1 MAIEIYESNTGWLGY
16 HCEGLTR
23 FLKIGIL
30 PLIYLTLFVIVGNI
44 ASHQIYRI
52 CYQPNTVV
60 YMFVWLPQKEA
71 SRFISKFETTCT
83 RIGRAVWRGETWEML
98 NVDGIDNDIDVANHV

>member
-30 PLIYLTLFVIVGNI
+30 PLIDLTLFVIVGNI

-60 YMFVWLPQKEA
+60 YIFVWLPQKEA

-83 RIGRAVWRGETWEML
+83 RTVT
-98 NVDGIDNDIDVANHV
+98 V